1 MATLQA
7 APEAEQPA
15 AAEAL
20 NAAQAAR
27 KQVAAATEA
36 TINSDGL
43 SGAIVRAHTKLVEY
57 HGKAGYDSLG
67 FGPKLAVQEAIS
79 SGALLNPGTRD
90 LVLYLAQH
98 RRSPSVAKS
107 DKAGWEAVG
116 RYIYA
121 YYDTAK
127 FTKFAVPDAT
137 SFKGCQSHHRFIGL
151 CEDRRRAEL
160 EGPLRAVKG
169 FCACDPCL
177 LLKTDACLLPQLM
190 GTAMRAKAPLAK
202 GAPSRTPQL
211 LSLEAY
217 ADWLE
222 AKRLVAVSVDESE
235 LELEGPYWLALLT
248 GAAFVVEHDMMYAG
262 QEYRAGWTVVSA
274 QWYRLRQ
281 QSERGYELLPDEV
294 RRAWAEPRPD
304 W

>member
-121 YYDTAK
+121 YYS
-127 FTKFAVPDAT
+127 P
-137 SFKGCQSHHRFIGL
+137 
-151 CEDRRRAEL
+151 
-160 EGPLRAVKG
+160 GP
-169 FCACDPCL
+169 
-177 LLKTDACLLPQLM
+177 
-190 GTAMRAKAPLAK
+190 
-202 GAPSRTPQL
+202 
-211 LSLEAY
+211 
-217 ADWLE
+217 
-222 AKRLVAVSVDESE
+222 
-235 LELEGPYWLALLT
+235 
-248 GAAFVVEHDMMYAG
+248 
-262 QEYRAGWTVVSA
+262 
-274 QWYRLRQ
+274 
-281 QSERGYELLPDEV
+281 
-294 RRAWAEPRPD
+294 
-304 W
+304 